1 MTLVHTI
8 GGIPNYP
15 LIFPNHPL
23 PLAPPSLRRP
33 IKIWPNFKCQS
44 FCATKKATFPKHG
57 KYVGLSPCPVTVTT
71 RIVVFLVGDPNLNL
85 YLPLLLGGGT
95 IQQICYHG
103 DGRFIVLSID
113 LLQRGEEGRHQ
124 RLRVI
129 LLRVRNPVEILLLTN
144 WDLTHKIISQQN
156 IYTVHTY
163 HQLLSV
169 HSLFPSVPHM
179 TYFQIGGPCWRI
191 CTSYTPNTTRD
202 WLLTTTKGY
211 LAHWMRERIQWD
223 ALRFFWCL
231 KNMQGDASKCFHMTY
246 QKYCFSATVC
256 LSFFSA
262 FTALASLIVCH
273 LISQTKTQQMYCPHD
288 FFFVWAFWLWQP
300 FKLSINPGIFDAPNN
315 LYQSWNPFPRT
326 PYTNIQMDTVA
337 LGFQSFGHKMTT
349 TFPEKVHRMWHTC
362 EFLEA
367 PYHKWFKYEKI
378 IIYSTSCLSEL
389 LHCK

>member
-273 LISQTKTQQMYCPHD
+273 
-288 FFFVWAFWLWQP
+288 
-300 FKLSINPGIFDAPNN
+300 
-315 LYQSWNPFPRT
+315 QSWNLRCP
-326 PYTNIQMDTVA
+326 QQ
-337 LGFQSFGHKMTT
+337 L
-349 TFPEKVHRMWHTC
+349 
-362 EFLEA
+362 
-367 PYHKWFKYEKI
+367 
-378 IIYSTSCLSEL
+378 IYSLPKDTLYKHSDGHCCIGVSVFWSQNDHNISWKSSQNVTYLWVPGSSLSQMIQIWKNNHIQYILFVWTATLQIDMHLSMTPNIPWQLFSTQVPGAQRHMKNPSL
-389 LHCK
+389 LQP